1 MSKRLLIQFSMTFL
15 LVANTLMAQTGTLTG
30 FVTTTSKE
38 PISYATVALEG
49 TARGGISDTDGH
61 FIIEN
66 LAPGTFT
73 LLVSSIGYE
82 TQSEKIV
89 ITAGQQTE
97 LNVVLSQGLIA
108 LQTVEITGRR
118 EVGYDNKKTFSATKT
133 ASLIKDVPATI
144 NFVTKELMLDQGAF
158 TVNDVVKNVAGVNQ
172 FSFYNDISIRGFR
185 VQGQRNSGTLL
196 NGMRTFTSFW
206 KPQLVPHIE
215 RVEVIKGPASALFGN
230 ASPGGSINRVT
241 KKPLAESRKSIST
254 TVGSFNTLRT
264 LADFTG
270 TMSED
275 KKLLYR
281 LNIGFENTDG
291 FRDLQFSRNLVIA
304 PSFAFLPTDNTSL
317 NFDIVYQ
324 DSKGRLDRGQAA
336 FGSRDLFSTPI
347 TTSLSAIND
356 YLDETTI
363 NATVSLRHQ
372 FSDGISF
379 NSSYQLSSYNE
390 DLLEHRTSNRFASL
404 GDGSFD
410 ETKVAMRVFIR
421 KRSWNNHSF
430 NNYLNVD
437 YKLGGI
443 GNTLLVGHDYF
454 RQEQLPGGSQL
465 EARSYLLQNG
475 SATNGYNPANV
486 ANYVLDADGNPVTNV
501 AHFDLT
507 SPTSNGMRDMS
518 KYVYTQRTFNQF
530 LQESHGVYI
539 QNQSEIGSL
548 KVLLG
553 LRQEYFTDYLNY
565 NSSSE
570 EVVDQQA
577 LLPRIG
583 LVYSLHP
590 TTNLYGT
597 WVQGYQPQIAAAF
610 INPEAGGP
618 FDPLTS
624 EMLEFGTKSELFND
638 RLSATLS
645 FYQIVERGGLYNAND
660 PNNPERLIQLGE
672 EESKGVELN
681 LSGNILPNW
690 SIVAGYAFNDAKI
703 TQADVEEMIGR
714 QKPNAPRNTANLWT
728 KYLFEKGSFKDL
740 GIGLGYNY
748 VSDRFG
754 SIVSAAEPDVFPSY
768 GIFDAAL
775 YYKLNKVQFQINVN
789 NVFDET
795 HWVGGYDVIRAFPGS
810 PRSIMTTVSYTF

>member
-1 MSKRLLIQFSMTFL
+1 MKRYLLLLFSLPL
-15 LVANTLMAQTGTLTG
+15 LLPVNVLTAQTGSLSG
-30 FVTTTSKE
+30 AITTTSDE
-38 PISYATVALEG
+38 PVPYATVVLDG
-49 TARGGISDTDGH
+49 TTRGGISDADGRF
-61 FIIEN
+61 FIDN
-66 LAPGTFT
+66 LEPGSFT

-82 TQSEKIV
+82 TQRREIFIS
-89 ITAGQQTE
+89 ASRQTE
-97 LNVVLSQGLIA
+97 LKVVLSQGLIG

-118 EVGYDNKKTFSATKT
+118 EIGYDNKQTFSATKT
-133 ASLIKDVPATI
+133 ASLIKDVPSTI
-144 NFVTKELMLDQGAF
+144 NFVTKELMLDQVAF

-275 KKLLYR
+275 EKLLYR

-304 PSFAFLPTDNTSL
+304 PSFAFLPSDNTSL

-336 FGSRDLFSTPI
+336 FGNRDLFSTPI

-372 FSDGISF
+372 FSQVISF

-421 KRSWNNHSF
+421 KRSWNNNSL

-475 SATNGYNPANV
+475 SATNVYNPANA
-486 ANYVLDADGNPVTNV
+486 ANYVLDADGNPATNV
-501 AHFDLT
+501 AHFDLN

-518 KYVYTQRTFNQF
+518 KYVYDQRTFNQF
-530 LQESHGVYI
+530 LQQSHGIYI
-539 QNQSEIGSL
+539 QNQSEIGPL

-565 NSSSE
+565 NSPDE
-570 EVVDQQA
+570 ATVDQQA
-577 LLPRIG
+577 VLPRIG
-583 LVYSLHP
+583 LVYSIHP

-597 WVQGYQPQIAAAF
+597 WVQGYQPQTAADF

-624 EMLEFGTKSELFND
+624 EMVEFGSKSELFNN

-681 LSGNILPNW
+681 VSGNILPSW
-690 SIVAGYAFNDAKI
+690 SVVAGYAFNEATI
-703 TQADVEEMIGR
+703 TQADEEEVIGR

-754 SIVSAAEPDVFPSY
+754 SIVSADQPDVFPSY
-768 GIFDAAL
+768 GIVDAAV
-775 YYKLNKVQFQINVN
+775 YYKLNKVQFQININ
-789 NVFDET
+789 NVFDQT

-810 PRSIMTTVSYTF
+810 PRTIMTTVSYIF

>member
-1 MSKRLLIQFSMTFL
+1 MLL
-15 LVANTLMAQTGTLTG
+15 
-30 FVTTTSKE
+30 
-38 PISYATVALEG
+38 
-49 TARGGISDTDGH
+49 RGS
-61 FIIEN
+61 
-66 LAPGTFT
+66 
-73 LLVSSIGYE
+73 V
-82 TQSEKIV
+82 
-89 ITAGQQTE
+89 
-97 LNVVLSQGLIA
+97 
-108 LQTVEITGRR
+108 
-118 EVGYDNKKTFSATKT
+118 
-133 ASLIKDVPATI
+133 
-144 NFVTKELMLDQGAF
+144 
-158 TVNDVVKNVAGVNQ
+158 
-172 FSFYNDISIRGFR
+172 
-185 VQGQRNSGTLL
+185 
-196 NGMRTFTSFW
+196 
-206 KPQLVPHIE
+206 
-215 RVEVIKGPASALFGN
+215 
-230 ASPGGSINRVT
+230 NRVT

-275 KKLLYR
+275 KTLLYR

-291 FRDLQFSRNLVIA
+291 FRDLQFGRNLVIA

-336 FGSRDLFSTPI
+336 FGNRDLFSTPI

-372 FSDGISF
+372 FTEQISF

-421 KRSWNNHSF
+421 KRTWNNNTL
-430 NNYLNVD
+430 NNYLNLD
-437 YKLGGI
+437 YDLGSFR
-443 GNTLLVGHDYF
+443 NTLLVGHDYF

-475 SATNGYNPANV
+475 TATNVYNPANA
-486 ANYVLDADGNPVTNV
+486 ANYVLDSDGNPVTNV
-501 AHFDLT
+501 AHFDLN

-518 KYVYTQRTFNQF
+518 KYVYNQRTYNQF
-530 LQESHGVYI
+530 LQQSHGIYF
-539 QNQSEIGSL
+539 QNQSEIGPL

-565 NSSSE
+565 NSPGE

-577 LLPRIG
+577 LLPRVG
-583 LVYSLHP
+583 LVYSIHP
-590 TTNLYGT
+590 STNLYGT
-597 WVQGYQPQIAAAF
+597 WVQGYQPQTAADF

-624 EMLEFGTKSELFND
+624 EMLEFGSKSEWFNK
-638 RLSATLS
+638 RLSTTLS

-672 EESKGVELN
+672 EESKGIEFNV
-681 LSGNILPNW
+681 SGNILTNW
-690 SIVAGYAFNDAKI
+690 SIVAGYAFNEATI
-703 TQADVEEMIGR
+703 TQADVEEVIGR
-714 QKPNAPRNTANLWT
+714 QKPNAPRNTANLWS
-728 KYLFEKGSFKDL
+728 KYLFESGSFKNL
-740 GIGLGYNY
+740 GIGLGYHY
-748 VSDRFG
+748 VSERFG
-754 SIVSAAEPDVFPSY
+754 SIVSADQPDVFPSY

-775 YYKLNKVQFQINVN
+775 YYKMNKVQFQINVN
-789 NVFDET
+789 NVFDKT

-810 PRSIMTTVSYTF
+810 PRNIMTTVSYTF

>member
-73 LLVSSIGYE
+73 LLVSYIGYE

-486 ANYVLDADGNPVTNV
+486 ANYVLDADGNAVTNV

-597 WVQGYQPQIAAAF
+597 WVQGYQPQTAAAF

>member
-1 MSKRLLIQFSMTFL
+1 MMKYILLLLSLFIFL
-15 LVANTLMAQTGTLTG
+15 TNHTLLAQTGTLTG
-30 FVTTTSKE
+30 VVIDYSGKPVE
-38 PISYATVALEG
+38 YATVVLEG
-49 TARGGISDTDGH
+49 TTQGDITDAAGS
-61 FIIEN
+61 FTIEN
-66 LAPGTFT
+66 LKPHSYT
-73 LLVSSIGYE
+73 LVFSSLGYE
-82 TQSEKIV
+82 KQKMVVSV
-89 ITAGQQTE
+89 SAGRTTSLE
-97 LNVVLSQGLIA
+97 VVLKESLFG

-118 EVGYDNKKTFSATKT
+118 EISYDNKETFSATKT
-133 ASLIKDVPATI
+133 ASLIKDVPASI
-144 NFVTKELMLDQGAF
+144 NFVTKELMLDQVAF

-172 FSFYNDISIRGFR
+172 FSFYNDITIRGFR
-185 VQGQRNSGTLL
+185 VQGQRNFGTLL

-206 KPQLVPHIE
+206 KPQLIPHIE

-270 TMSED
+270 TMTED
-275 KKLLYR
+275 QKLLYR
-281 LNIGFENTDG
+281 LNLGFENSDG

-336 FGSRDLFSTPI
+336 FGNRDLFSTPI

-363 NATVSLRHQ
+363 NATLSLRHQ
-372 FSDGISF
+372 FSERVSF
-379 NSSYQLSSYNE
+379 NSTYQLSSYNE

-404 GDGSFD
+404 GDGTFD

-421 KRSWNNHSF
+421 KRSWNNNSI

-437 YKLGGI
+437 YDAGSVK
-443 GNTLLVGHDYF
+443 NTLLAGHDYF

-465 EARSYLLQNG
+465 EARSYLLKNG
-475 SATNGYNPANV
+475 TATNVYNPSNAS
-486 ANYVLDADGNPVTNV
+486 NYVLDAAGNPVTNV

-507 SPTSNGMRDMS
+507 SPIANGIRDMS
-518 KYVYTQRTFNQF
+518 KYIYNQVTYNQF
-530 LQESHGVYI
+530 MQESHGLYL
-539 QNQSEIGSL
+539 QNQSEIGPL

-565 NSSSE
+565 SSPAE
-570 EVVDQQA
+570 QVVDQQA
-577 LLPRIG
+577 LLPRVG

-590 TTNLYGT
+590 STNFYGT
-597 WVQGYQPQIAAAF
+597 WVQGYQPQSAAAF
-610 INPEAGGP
+610 VNPEAGGP

-624 EMLEFGTKSELFND
+624 EMMEIGTKSEWFNK

-645 FYQIVERGGLYNAND
+645 LYQIVERGGLYNAND
-660 PNNPERLIQLGE
+660 PNNPERLEQIGE
-672 EESKGVELN
+672 ELSRGIELN
-681 LSGNILPNW
+681 VSGNILPNW

-703 TQADVEEMIGR
+703 TEADIEGVIGR

-728 KYLFEKGSFKDL
+728 KYIIETGSIKNL
-740 GIGLGYNY
+740 GIGFGYNY
-748 VSDRFG
+748 VSERFG
-754 SIVSAAEPDVFPSY
+754 SIVSASQPDIFPAY
-768 GIFDAAL
+768 GIFDTAL
-775 YYKLNKVQFQINVN
+775 YYKFDKVQFQINVN
-789 NVFDET
+789 NLFNET

-810 PRSIMTTVSYTF
+810 PRNIMTTVSYTF

>member
-1 MSKRLLIQFSMTFL
+1 MIKQILLLVSIPFL
-15 LVANTLMAQTGTLTG
+15 LSSNALLAQSGILTGVVTDGSGEPIEFVTIALIGTTTGTITG
-30 FVTTTSKE
+30 
-38 PISYATVALEG
+38 
-49 TARGGISDTDGH
+49 SDGRFT
-61 FIIEN
+61 IEN
-66 LAPGTFT
+66 LVPGKYN
-73 LLVSSIGYE
+73 LMASSIGYE
-82 TQSEKIV
+82 TQSREIL
-89 ITAGQQTE
+89 INAGQ
-97 LNVVLSQGLIA
+97 LNEVNFMLNSGLIG
-108 LQTVEITGRR
+108 LQTVEIMGRR

-144 NFVTKELMLDQGAF
+144 NFVTKELMLDQVAF

-281 LNIGFENTDG
+281 LNLGFENTDG
-291 FRDLQFSRNLVIA
+291 FRDLQFGRNLVVA
-304 PSFAFLPTDNTSL
+304 PSFAFLPTENTSL

-336 FGSRDLFSTPI
+336 FGNRDLFSTPI

-404 GDGSFD
+404 GDGTVD

-421 KRSWNNHSF
+421 KRSWNNNSF

-437 YKLGGI
+437 YTMGGI

-475 SATNGYNPANV
+475 SATNIFNPANV
-486 ANYVLDADGNPVTNV
+486 ANYVLNTDGNPATNV

-565 NSSSE
+565 NSPSE

-583 LVYSLHP
+583 LVYSFHP

-597 WVQGYQPQIAAAF
+597 WVKGYQPQTAAAF

-624 EMLEFGTKSELFND
+624 EMVELGTKSEFFNN
-638 RLSATLS
+638 RLSATFSL
-645 FYQIVERGGLYNAND
+645 YQIIERGGLYNAND

-672 EESKGVELN
+672 EQSKGVELN

-703 TQADVEEMIGR
+703 TEADVEEVIGR
-714 QKPNAPRNTANLWT
+714 QKPNAPRNTANFWT
-728 KYLFEKGSFKDL
+728 KFLFEKGSFKDL

-754 SIVSAAEPDVFPSY
+754 SIVSAAQPDIFPSY

-789 NVFDET
+789 NVFNET

-810 PRSIMTTVSYTF
+810 PRTIMTTVSYTF

>member
-1 MSKRLLIQFSMTFL
+1 MSRYLLFVFFL
-15 LVANTLMAQTGTLTG
+15 QVLLAAQPLKAQTGTLTG
-30 FVTTTSKE
+30 KVTNATGE
-38 PISYATVALEG
+38 PLPFASIALKSSATG
-49 TARGGISDTDGH
+49 TVTGADGS
-61 FIIEN
+61 FSLPN
-66 LAPGTFT
+66 LAPGSYT
-73 LLVSSIGYE
+73 LMASSIGYE
-82 TQSEKIV
+82 SQSRVVTINAGEVTQV
-89 ITAGQQTE
+89 
-97 LNVVLSQGLIA
+97 NVSLTQGLYA

-118 EVGYDNKKTFSATKT
+118 EVGYDNKETYSATKT

-144 NFVTKELMLDQGAF
+144 NFVTKELMLDQVAF

-172 FSFYNDISIRGFR
+172 FSFYNDITIRGFR
-185 VQGQRNSGTLL
+185 VQGQRNFGTLL

-206 KPQLVPHIE
+206 KPQLIPHIE

-230 ASPGGSINRVT
+230 ASPGGAINRVT

-270 TMSED
+270 TMTED

-281 LNIGFENTDG
+281 LNIGFENSDG
-291 FRDLQFSRNLVIA
+291 FRDLQFSRNLVVA

-336 FGSRDLFSTPI
+336 FGNRNLFTTPI

-356 YLDETTI
+356 FLDETTI

-372 FSDGISF
+372 FSDQVSF

-404 GDGSFD
+404 GDGSID
-410 ETKVAMRVFIR
+410 DTKVAMRVFIR
-421 KRSWNNHSF
+421 KRSWNNNSF

-437 YKLGGI
+437 YQLGATRH
-443 GNTLLVGHDYF
+443 TLLAGYDYF

-475 SATNGYNPANV
+475 GTSNVFNPANA
-486 ANYVLDADGNPVTNV
+486 ANYVMDANGNPATNV
-501 AHFDLT
+501 GHFDLT
-507 SPTSNGMRDMS
+507 SPIANGMRDMS
-518 KYVYTQRTFNQF
+518 GYRYIQRTFNQF
-530 LQESHGVYI
+530 MQESHGIYL
-539 QNQSEIGSL
+539 QNQSEFGPL

-553 LRQEYFTDYLNY
+553 LRQEYFNDYLNY
-565 NSSSE
+565 NSPAE
-570 EVVDQQA
+570 ETVDQQA
-577 LLPRIG
+577 LLPRVG
-583 LVYSLHP
+583 LVYSIHP

-597 WVQGYQPQIAAAF
+597 WVQGYQPQTAAAF

-624 EMLEFGTKSELFND
+624 EMLEFGSKSNLFND
-638 RLSATLS
+638 QLSATLA

-660 PNNPERLIQLGE
+660 PTNPERLVQLGE
-672 EESKGVELN
+672 EEARGFELN

-703 TQADVEEMIGR
+703 TAADEESVIGR
-714 QKPNAPRNTANLWT
+714 QKPNAPRHTANVWT
-728 KYLFEKGSFKDL
+728 KYIFEGGAFKDL
-740 GIGLGYNY
+740 GIGLGYNH
-748 VSDRFG
+748 VSERFG
-754 SIVSAAEPDVFPSY
+754 SIVSAEEPDVFPSY
-768 GIFDAAL
+768 GIVDTAL
-775 YYKLNKVQFQINVN
+775 FYKLDKVQFQININ

-810 PRSIMTTVSYTF
+810 PRNILTTVSYSF